1 MSEGSKVPEGLQYT
15 ATHEW
20 IKAEGKLLTLGITDH
35 AQSELTDVVFVDLP
49 AIGKS
54 LHEKDV
60 VLVLESVKTVA
71 EVYAPTG
78 GKVVKVNEDLKKNP
92 ALVNQDPYGQGWLV
106 VIEAET
112 VPPHLLPAER
122 YKASLTSH

>member
-20 IKAEGKLLTLGITDH
+20 IRADGKLLTLGITDH

-49 AIGKS
+49 AVGKPV
-54 LHEKDV
+54 HEKDV
-60 VLVLESVKTVA
+60 ILVLESVKTVA

-78 GKVVKVNEDLKKNP
+78 GKVVQINEVLKKNP

-112 VPPHLLPAER
+112 VPSHLLPAER
-122 YKASLTSH
+122 YKASLTSR